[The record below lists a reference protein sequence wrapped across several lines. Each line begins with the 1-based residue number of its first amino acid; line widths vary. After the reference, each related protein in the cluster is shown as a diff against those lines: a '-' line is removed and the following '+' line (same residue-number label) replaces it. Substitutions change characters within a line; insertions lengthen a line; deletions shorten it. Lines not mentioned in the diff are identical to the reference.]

1 MTVLLDRRSVR
12 GKSLP
17 VADTWDI
24 LDALALESVGD
35 ADSNGIEL
43 SRVLGLIDYVNRTV
57 LNHDETERTL
67 RRLLG
72 SGLVAET
79 RDGFRRTAAGQEL
92 HARCPSKFPLDRAR
106 WIESHLLQQVQCV
119 AHADWTLPSATFD
132 LALSQYFDEM
142 RRLLGRDD

>member
-1 MTVLLDRRSVR
+1 MRPSTQPRATTTISSRCTSEVRSRPGSRR
-12 GKSLP
+12 
-17 VADTWDI
+17 
-24 LDALALESVGD
+24 LALESVGD

-72 SGLVAET
+72 SGLAVET
-79 RDGFRRTAAGQEL
+79 LDGFRRTTAGQDL

-106 WIESHLLQQVQCV
+106 WIESQPHGHGNQVVCDHRAV
-119 AHADWTLPSATFD
+119 EEA
-132 LALSQYFDEM
+132 M
-142 RRLLGRDD
+142 

>member
-1 MTVLLDRRSVR
+1 MRNVTAIARVPSATVLLDRRSGR
-12 GKSLP
+12 GKSLR

-72 SGLVAET
+72 SGLAVET
-79 RDGFRRTAAGQEL
+79 LDGFRRTTAGQDL

-106 WIESHLLQQVQCV
+106 WIESQPHGHGHQVVCDHRAV
-119 AHADWTLPSATFD
+119 EEA
-132 LALSQYFDEM
+132 M
-142 RRLLGRDD
+142 

>member
-1 MTVLLDRRSVR
+1 VR
-12 GKSLP
+12 GKSLR

-92 HARCPSKFPLDRAR
+92 HARCPSKFPRDRAR
-106 WIESHLLQQVQCV
+106 WIESRLLQQVPCV